1 MSAALRYK
9 KGYVGGLL
17 YNRHEWSKKIEL
29 ETKFHG
35 RKDEIFEQVNTASR
49 IQQSLLNGGSN
60 SNQQK
65 LARALSS
72 VDDSIEDTVSQYSVA
87 NLTFKDLIDHVNMI
101 EGNYNVVTKYINNYA
116 QQQQQP
122 NPYN

>member
-1 MSAALRYK
+1 
-9 KGYVGGLL
+9 
-17 YNRHEWSKKIEL
+17 
-29 ETKFHG
+29 
-35 RKDEIFEQVNTASR
+35 
-49 IQQSLLNGGSN
+49 
-60 SNQQK
+60 
-65 LARALSS
+65 